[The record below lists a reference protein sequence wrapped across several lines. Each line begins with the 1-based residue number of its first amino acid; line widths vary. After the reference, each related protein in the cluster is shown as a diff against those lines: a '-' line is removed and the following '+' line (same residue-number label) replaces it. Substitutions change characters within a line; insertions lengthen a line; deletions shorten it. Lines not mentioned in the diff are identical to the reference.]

1 MSVLERPHFVIK
13 PTDLAQWLEQEPDTW
28 WFVDGDP
35 RLMGKL
41 DLPCPGEELAEAL
54 RSYHKDLFVYPIG
67 PASVEPE
74 PIGQT
79 IEWERLGE
87 LSDLEDLKGR
97 RTFLLAW
104 SDLPDEW
111 LLTEYPSWKLDD
123 DER

>member
-13 PTDLAQWLEQEPDTW
+13 PTDLARWLEQEPDTW

-35 RLMGKL
+35 RLMRKL

-67 PASVEPE
+67 PSLAEPE
-74 PIGQT
+74 PKGQAFK
-79 IEWERLGE
+79 WERLGE
-87 LSDLEDLKGR
+87 LADREDLEGR

-111 LLTEYPSWKLDD
+111 LLTEYPRSKLPELQD
-123 DER
+123 